1 MVAGRAHG
9 CRCETTAKGPFL
21 PIGFAAFVASGQAQS
36 RLWPG
41 RRRIVVRRSSGG
53 TQRRGAWTSQQELEL
68 AMRSARCR
76 DRCNTQCQARSGPMA
91 DGLVD

>member
-68 AMRSARCR
+68 AMLASSILFRPRPHCH
-76 DRCNTQCQARSGPMA
+76 DC
-91 DGLVD
+91 